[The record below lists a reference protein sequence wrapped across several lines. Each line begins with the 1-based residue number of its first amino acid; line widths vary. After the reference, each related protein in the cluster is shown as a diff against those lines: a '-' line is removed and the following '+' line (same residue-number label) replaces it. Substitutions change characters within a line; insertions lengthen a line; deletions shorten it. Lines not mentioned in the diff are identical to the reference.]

1 MRHEQPA
8 VRGMAVTYP
17 AGTAIVPT
25 PPGWDHLIYASSGVM
40 SIDTDH
46 GTWVVPPHRALWAP
60 SGAPYRI
67 TLKTRVALRSLYFR
81 SELDALGREW
91 RAVNVTP
98 LLRELILHAVRI
110 SPLDTTDARH
120 GHVVAV
126 IVDQFATLPQAPLR
140 LPMPRDPR
148 AVAFA
153 AKLRDTDGAVSTVDV
168 ARDVG
173 ASRRTL
179 ERLFAV
185 EVGMTIGQWR
195 QRLALLRGVQLLA
208 AGEPVTRV
216 AVTVGYSTASA
227 FGAMFRS
234 QLGESPGRYFRTRE

>member
-1 MRHEQPA
+1 
-8 VRGMAVTYP
+8 MAVTYP

-40 SIDTDH
+40 SIETDR

-60 SGAPYRI
+60 EGEPYRI
-67 TLKTRVALRSLYFR
+67 TLHSRVAQRSLYFR
-81 SELDALGREW
+81 SELRALGPEW

-120 GHVVAV
+120 KNLVAV
-126 IVDQFATLPQAPLR
+126 IVDQFATLPQAPLQ
-140 LPMPRDPR
+140 LPTPRDPM

-153 AKLRDTDGAVSTVDV
+153 AKLQATDGGVSTIEI
-168 ARDVG
+168 ARSVG

-179 ERLFAV
+179 ERLFAA

-216 AVTVGYSTASA
+216 AVAVGYSTASA
-227 FGAMFRS
+227 FGAMFRA
-234 QLGESPGRYFRTRE
+234 QLGESPGRYFRAP

>member
-1 MRHEQPA
+1 
-8 VRGMAVTYP
+8 MAITYP
-17 AGTAIVPT
+17 VGTAMVPT
-25 PPGWDHLIYASSGVM
+25 PPGWDHLIYAASGVM
-40 SIDTDH
+40 SVDTDH

-60 SGAPYRI
+60 AGEPYRI
-67 TLKTRVALRSLYFR
+67 TLNSRVALRSLYFR
-81 SELDALGREW
+81 AELHALGREW

-98 LLRELILHAVRI
+98 LLRELILHAVTI
-110 SPLDTTDARH
+110 CPLDITDSRDASL
-120 GHVVAV
+120 VAV
-126 IVDQFATLPQAPLR
+126 LVDQFTTLPQAPLQ

-148 AVAFA
+148 AVGFA
-153 AKLRDTDGAVSTVDV
+153 STLRATDGDVSTIEI
-168 ARDVG
+168 ARQVG

-216 AVTVGYSTASA
+216 AVAVGYSTPSA
-227 FGAMFRS
+227 YGAMFRA
-234 QLGESPGRYFRTRE
+234 QLGESPGRYFRAP